1 MGATAGVVPA
11 VPNTH
16 RYTAAYDGRRGTRM
30 IRRTQE
36 TMLMADKYKV
46 VDEALG
52 KMTLEQ
58 KVGQLFTQSFYGS
71 LVTPDVVNMIKGM
84 NCSGFRVTQFYR
96 QFRHYARP
104 GQQREAFDTTSPAD
118 IPADEFNDI
127 QDTLCKPPYLTIDQ
141 YTEVLNCLKEI
152 AAERPYNA
160 PLHLCLDQEGDGS
173 ADFVR
178 GGVRFFPNQ
187 WGLARTGDPKLVYES
202 AKAIGMQVAA
212 VGFNVI
218 HSPVLDVVLYPDS
231 TYIGTRGFGSDPE
244 QVTEMA
250 RAFIRGFT
258 EAGVMCCGKHYP
270 GRGSTD
276 VDDHHDLGAIERTEE
291 EMWNCELYPYR
302 KLGEEGLLPMLM
314 IGHSIYPIWD
324 TEHPASCS
332 RAITTDVTRGKVGFK
347 GIITTDSMIMNAIA
361 KKYGGIPQ
369 GCLMAAKAGAN
380 LILMKE
386 TGPIRDEAYR
396 LVLEAA
402 TSGEIPESQIDEQI
416 ATTLRWKVD
425 FGLFGD
431 NYIKDPQAA
440 VKTIRS
446 DAMARIELRAAEAA
460 VHVVRDTAGVLP
472 LKQADRVLVAEQ
484 IAGAH
489 LNANDRYLHPGVFW
503 EKMLTQSSNVSLLE
517 LNAEPNAI
525 DREKLFD
532 YMQYYDVLVV
542 THYSGRS
549 TMSTKK
555 LIDEL
560 LAKAGD
566 TKVIVVANSPLP
578 YNTPVDWPTVL
589 CTYSPMSAALEVASR
604 LMYGNFE
611 AQKPIAP
618 KPFDP

>member
-1 MGATAGVVPA
+1 MS
-11 VPNTH
+11 
-16 RYTAAYDGRRGTRM
+16 
-30 IRRTQE
+30 
-36 TMLMADKYKV
+36 DKYKV

-71 LVTPDVVNMIKGM
+71 LITPDVVNMVKRL

-118 IPADEFNDI
+118 IPANEFSDI
-127 QDTLCKPPYLTIDQ
+127 QDTLCKPPYLPIDE
-141 YTEVLNCLKEI
+141 YTEVLNQLKEI
-152 AAERPYNA
+152 AAERPYDA

-178 GGVRFFPNQ
+178 GGVHFFPNQ

-202 AKAIGMQVAA
+202 AKAIGTQVAA

-302 KLGEEGLLPMLM
+302 KLGEEGLLPMVM
-314 IGHSIYPIWD
+314 IGHSIYPAWD

-332 RAITTDVTRGKVGFK
+332 RTITTDVTRGKVGFK
-347 GIITTDSMIMNAIA
+347 GIITTDSMIMKAIA

-386 TGPIRDEAYR
+386 CGPIRDEAYR
-396 LVLEAA
+396 LVLDAA
-402 TSGEIPESQIDEQI
+402 KGGDIPESQIDEQI

-431 NYIKDPQAA
+431 NYIKDPRAA

-472 LKQADRVLVAEQ
+472 LVAGQRVLVAEQ

-517 LNAEPNAI
+517 LNAEPSAT

-532 YMQYYDVLVV
+532 YMPYYDVLVV

-549 TMSTKK
+549 TTSTKK

-566 TKVIVVANSPLP
+566 TRVIVVANSPLP
-578 YNTPVDWPTVL
+578 YNTPVAWPTVI
-589 CTYSPMSAALEVASR
+589 CTYSPMPAALEVASR
-604 LMYGNFE
+604 LMYGRFE
-611 AQKPIAP
+611 AQKPLAP